1 VLGDDEM
8 TDNDGTDCE
17 EAPCDGDVVIPGVVT
32 SNVGTLCQSKA
43 KTL

>member
-1 VLGDDEM
+1 M